1 MYRLIKLVK
10 TMHSDFSNVI
20 NGAGHILRDDL
31 TSSREA
37 ADIALEGRLFH
48 SLAVLGRKE
57 FE

>member
-10 TMHSDFSNVI
+10 TMYSDFSNVI

-31 TSSREA
+31 NSSREA
-37 ADIALEGRLFH
+37 ADITLEGRLF
-48 SLAVLGRKE
+48 LGRKE